1 MIIAA
6 GMIGGGLFMSR
17 GGGRTPWI
25 PLLILSALLGFGLYL
40 SAVAFVIAASLVLI
54 LNAPY
59 SSR

>member
-1 MIIAA
+1 
-6 GMIGGGLFMSR
+6 LTSR